1 MSVYNLPNSVADR
14 NMLLC
19 LGRYGARV
27 LAHVWPR
34 IGFEDLQRQIL
45 RPSLPSLARL
55 TAGSVLVPQSDGSI
69 LYGAP
74 CGTGWDNSLYRSLDH
89 QGIRDGCTGTTEPEW
104 LSQLKQVLKERH
116 LIGATDPPTG
126 RSSYFRT
133 ALEAEQELGDWLV
146 RAAHGVR
153 NDADAGGSEANRF
166 VVYIIASLADPESSA
181 LLWPAVMIL
190 RQALGSYLP
199 LKIIGL
205 LSTGIYANTER
216 RQSEAAVHAA
226 LQQAAVLAREVGSI
240 AVEIFV
246 ILVGIGFLLLEAPRI
261 AAVIRQRLGAESS
274 PYRHLAQS
282 GRLLIDYVVVRTKV
296 NLITGVGTGLFLAV
310 LGVDF
315 AVLWGFI
322 AFVLSYVPYIGL
334 VVAAI
339 PPTLLALI
347 EFGPAGAVA
356 VIAAV
361 ALIDAAAENLVLPR
375 MAGRDLNL
383 SPFVVLFSVV
393 FWGLI
398 FGAVGVFLA
407 IPLTIAVKLFLESW
421 DETRWIGE
429 LLGAG
434 EQRR

>member
-1 MSVYNLPNSVADR
+1 MDMTAERLSPPARIAIV
-14 NMLLC
+14 
-19 LGRYGARV
+19 GAAVVIV
-27 LAHVWPR
+27 LAGLQAATSI
-34 IGFEDLQRQIL
+34 IGPLLVAVFFAMITAPVMTWLTRRGVPPVLAAGMVVVGLIGVL
-45 RPSLPSLARL
+45 TGVIAFLGAALTGFVRSLPQYQA
-55 TAGSVLVPQSDGSI
+55 
-69 LYGAP
+69 
-74 CGTGWDNSLYRSLDH
+74 SLD
-89 QGIRDGCTGTTEPEW
+89 
-104 LSQLKQVLKERH
+104 
-116 LIGATDPPTG
+116 
-126 RSSYFRT
+126 
-133 ALEAEQELGDWLV
+133 EQ
-146 RAAHGVR
+146 
-153 NDADAGGSEANRF
+153 
-166 VVYIIASLADPESSA
+166 IAVFQS
-181 LLWPAVMIL
+181 
-190 RQALGSYLP
+190 
-199 LKIIGL
+199 L
-205 LSTGIYANTER
+205 LSEYGITPGVIQIGDYIDQGFVFQQVAGIA
-216 RQSEAAVHAA
+216 RQ
-226 LQQAAVLAREVGSI
+226 VGSI
-240 AVEIFV
+240 TVDAFIVF
-246 ILVGIGFLLLEAPRI
+246 VGIGFLLLEAPRI